1 MFTPSRIIRRIL
13 PRLVAVVVIIYLLV
27 GYINSGAGKVKELK
41 NGSDLA
47 LRIATGSPILVDF
60 AASYNNNA

>member
-1 MFTPSRIIRRIL
+1 M